1 MEQNL
6 GRSIRLIGVRA
17 VKLVKSEELPP
28 EQLSISDII
37 KPSYKRDQK
46 LLKTMDMIRD
56 KYGESAIHK
65 GKGDKHF

>member
-37 KPSYKRDQK
+37 KPTYKKDQK
-46 LLKTMDMIRD
+46 LQKTLDMIRD

-65 GKGDKHF
+65 GKDNINF